1 MTTAVRQFTQTLRSL
16 EESVRPGSAVVY
28 GLRAT
33 HPAALR
39 LTRTE
44 LRGALA
50 EAGQRVAAASA
61 SVGGLYLSEADT
73 SALEDERIKTILA
86 QAGMDSWKARRLRP
100 ILEKAWSRS
109 AQLTEDSLEKHG
121 IYAGVRRRVAEKM
134 KETGAARTGLVDMD
148 SGTEAALRKVLE
160 VGRELGLG
168 TRDLGRLIE
177 HYVPAG
183 RFVHA
188 GSGYRS
194 RMIAATETLEA
205 SRHSSLAVYG
215 ESPVVERVMAFD
227 GVNHDA
233 ECEQR
238 NGEIFTLPEAEVEN
252 GKTHPS
258 CVLAWGPM

>member
-1 MTTAVRQFTQTLRSL
+1 MTLGLRTLNQNL
-16 EESVRPGSAVVY
+16 QVMEESIRPGSAVVRS
-28 GLRAT
+28 LRAT
-33 HPAALR
+33 HPGALR
-39 LTRTE
+39 LTRSE
-44 LRGALA
+44 VRGALA

-73 SALEDERIKTILA
+73 DPLEDERIKTILA
-86 QAGMDSWKARRLRP
+86 QAGLDSWKAQRLRP
-100 ILEKAWSRS
+100 ILEKVWSRS
-109 AQLTEDSLEKHG
+109 ALLTEQALEKHG
-121 IYAGVRRRVAEKM
+121 IYAGVRKRVSNKM
-134 KETGAARTGLVDMD
+134 KETGAHRTALVDMD

-160 VGRELGLG
+160 MGRELGLG
-168 TRDLGRLIE
+168 STDLGRLIE

-188 GSGYRS
+188 GAGYRS
-194 RMIAATETLEA
+194 RMIATTETLEA

-252 GKTHPS
+252 GNTHPS